1 MRFAYIDSN
10 GNEVPIP
17 SVDALAL
24 RIELGAIA
32 DDTQLYDAAA
42 DQWGPANSHEIYHT
56 LQRSF
61 GDDESFVAPPPVAPA
76 PVVSAGDVSEQSEP
90 AMEEA
95 AEPVAEAEISAD
107 VEAPVDAD
115 EPETDFGDISG
126 LTLAEAP
133 EEDEA
138 GSGGLPDLDLS
149 LAEPETSGAA
159 TGGASMEG
167 DGGLDLAPA
176 GEDLGFEGIELAP
189 AADGLESMSLTEAE
203 PLEEGEASGFDFGDL
218 EGGLELED
226 AVEVESATDFSGG
239 GLDTGSPDLDPDGDF
254 GGTGEPTPD
263 FSGGM
268 GLETAMEFDAGGF
281 DAGDGGLDLEAPMS
295 EFSPE
300 DPPSWMD
307 GEGTSDEEVLD
318 FSAAASTDEDGE
330 PASTRERRTP
340 KNRPSPPKHR
350 KQRNLALPLF
360 GVIALLAIGVGG
372 YTAWPMLNDMLAARG
387 EPDTPA
393 VVIPALSGELMP
405 EMERAAGAAM
415 AASFGDVVSSW
426 GASARIAAPGTDWP
440 GGAYMAN
447 ASQYGVVEDFWM
459 EMSDL
464 LGSAR
469 GISLADFDAAMASE
483 LSAQGIEGAD
493 ATAIRERADSGFVAA
508 APARQAI
515 WDRFGAVVDA
525 SLALHQFV
533 LVNEAGLVHV
543 PASTATTNPV
553 LEVDAAN
560 AEISSALDDMLGAV
574 VDALADLG
582 FRDVVSSE
590 GLRRHLLNELQ
601 TSGIQ

>member
-56 LQRSF
+56 LQRSL
-61 GDDESFVAPPPVAPA
+61 GDDGSFVAPPPVAPA
-76 PVVSAGDVSEQSEP
+76 PVASAADVAESEP
-90 AMEEA
+90 EIEEA
-95 AEPVAEAEISAD
+95 AEPVAEVELGAD
-107 VEAPVDAD
+107 VEAPDDAD
-115 EPETDFGDISG
+115 EPESDFGDISG
-126 LTLAEAP
+126 LTLADAP

-149 LAEPETSGAA
+149 LAEPEASVADAGAA
-159 TGGASMEG
+159 GMDG
-167 DGGLDLAPA
+167 DVGLDLAAA
-176 GEDLGFEGIELAP
+176 GDDLGFDGIDLAP
-189 AADGLESMSLTEAE
+189 AADESELMSLSEEE
-203 PLEEGEASGFDFGDL
+203 PLEDGESPGFDFGDM

-226 AVEVESATDFSGG
+226 AFEDESATDFSGG
-239 GLDTGSPDLDPDGDF
+239 GLDTGSPDLGPDGDF
-254 GGTGEPTPD
+254 GAVGEPAPD

-281 DAGDGGLDLEAPMS
+281 DPGDGGLDLEAPMS

-307 GEGTSDEEVLD
+307 DEGATDEEVLD
-318 FSAAASTDEDGE
+318 FSAAASTAEGGE

-393 VVIPALSGELMP
+393 VVIPTLSAELMP
-405 EMERAAGAAM
+405 EMERAAEAAL
-415 AASFGDVVSSW
+415 AASFGDVVAVW
-426 GASARIAAPGTDWP
+426 GTSAGIAAPGTDWP

-469 GISLADFDAAMASE
+469 GISLADFDAAMAGE
-483 LSAQGIEGAD
+483 LSTQGIEGAD

-508 APARQAI
+508 APARQEI

-533 LVNEAGLVHV
+533 LANEAGLAHV

-560 AEISSALDDMLGAV
+560 AEISSALDDLLGAV

-582 FRDVVSSE
+582 YRDVVSSE
-590 GLRRHLLNELQ
+590 GLRSHLLSELR
-601 TSGIQ
+601 TSGIE

>member
-1 MRFAYIDSN
+1 MRFAYIDSK

-56 LQRSF
+56 LQRSL
-61 GDDESFVAPPPVAPA
+61 GDDGSFVAPPPVAPA
-76 PVVSAGDVSEQSEP
+76 PVASAADVSEQSEP

-95 AEPVAEAEISAD
+95 AEPVAEAEIAAD
-107 VEAPVDAD
+107 VEAPVDVD

-126 LTLAEAP
+126 LTLAE
-133 EEDEA
+133 
-138 GSGGLPDLDLS
+138 
-149 LAEPETSGAA
+149 
-159 TGGASMEG
+159 
-167 DGGLDLAPA
+167 
-176 GEDLGFEGIELAP
+176 
-189 AADGLESMSLTEAE
+189 SMSLTGAE
-203 PLEEGEASGFDFGDL
+203 PLEEGEAPGFDFGDL

-226 AVEVESATDFSGG
+226 AVEDESATDFSGG
-239 GLDTGSPDLDPDGDF
+239 GLDTGSPDLGPDGDF
-254 GGTGEPTPD
+254 GATGEPTPD

-307 GEGTSDEEVLD
+307 DEGASDEEVLD

-469 GISLADFDAAMASE
+469 GISLADFDAALASE

-533 LVNEAGLVHV
+533 LVNEAGLAHV

-582 FRDVVSSE
+582 YRDVVSSE

-601 TSGIQ
+601 TAGIQ

>member
-1 MRFAYIDSN
+1 MRFAYIDSK

-56 LQRSF
+56 LQRSL
-61 GDDESFVAPPPVAPA
+61 GDDGSFVAPPPVAPA
-76 PVVSAGDVSEQSEP
+76 PVASAADVSEQSEP

-95 AEPVAEAEISAD
+95 AEPVAEAEIAAV
-107 VEAPVDAD
+107 VEAPVDVD

-126 LTLAEAP
+126 LTLAE
-133 EEDEA
+133 
-138 GSGGLPDLDLS
+138 
-149 LAEPETSGAA
+149 
-159 TGGASMEG
+159 
-167 DGGLDLAPA
+167 
-176 GEDLGFEGIELAP
+176 
-189 AADGLESMSLTEAE
+189 SMSLTGAE
-203 PLEEGEASGFDFGDL
+203 PLEEGEAPGFDFGDL

-226 AVEVESATDFSGG
+226 AVEDESATDFSGG
-239 GLDTGSPDLDPDGDF
+239 GLDTGSPDLGPDGDF
-254 GGTGEPTPD
+254 GATGEPTPD

-307 GEGTSDEEVLD
+307 DEGASDEEVLD

-426 GASARIAAPGTDWP
+426 GASAQIAAPGTDWP

-469 GISLADFDAAMASE
+469 GISLADFDAALASE

-533 LVNEAGLVHV
+533 LVNEAGLAHV

-582 FRDVVSSE
+582 YRDVVSSE

-601 TSGIQ
+601 TVGIQ

>member
-42 DQWGPANSHEIYHT
+42 DQWGPAHSHEIYHT
-56 LQRSF
+56 LQRSA
-61 GDDESFVAPPPVAPA
+61 GDDEGFVAPPPVAPA
-76 PVVSAGDVSEQSEP
+76 PVASAAEEAEPAVEEASEP
-90 AMEEA
+90 A
-95 AEPVAEAEISAD
+95 
-107 VEAPVDAD
+107 VDAELEAD
-115 EPETDFGDISG
+115 IEEDEEPEPDFGDISG

-133 EEDEA
+133 EEDEEP
-138 GSGGLPDLDLS
+138 GLGDVSDLDLS
-149 LAEPETSGAA
+149 LAEPEPAEAGLEPDSA
-159 TGGASMEG
+159 G
-167 DGGLDLAPA
+167 D
-176 GEDLGFEGIELAP
+176 DLGFDGIDLAP
-189 AADGLESMSLTEAE
+189 AADESDTISLAEAE
-203 PLEEGEASGFDFGDL
+203 PLEDGETPSFDFGAM

-226 AVEVESATDFSGG
+226 AFDDDSSMDFSQG
-239 GLDTGSPDLDPDGDF
+239 GLDTGSPDPGPDGDF
-254 GGTGEPTPD
+254 GGGGDPTPD

-268 GLETAMEFDAGGF
+268 DLETATEFDAGGF
-281 DAGDGGLDLEAPMS
+281 DGGDGGLDLEAPMS

-307 GEGTSDEEVLD
+307 DDGASDEEVLD
-318 FSAAASTDEDGE
+318 FSAAASAGEDGE
-330 PASTRERRTP
+330 PGSTRERRTP

-350 KQRNLALPLF
+350 SQRNLALPLF
-360 GVIALLAIGVGG
+360 GVVVVLAIGVGG
-372 YTAWPMLNDMLAARG
+372 YTAWPVLSDMLASRG
-387 EPDTPA
+387 EPETPP
-393 VVIPALSGELMP
+393 VVIPDLAAELMP
-405 EMERAAGAAM
+405 DMEQAAGAAM
-415 AASFGDVVSSW
+415 AASFGDVVSAW
-426 GASARIAAPGTDWP
+426 GAGDRVDAPGTDWP

-447 ASQYGVVEDFWM
+447 ASQYDVVEEFWLG
-459 EMSDL
+459 MSDL

-469 GISLADFDAAMASE
+469 GISLADFDAALGGE
-483 LSAQGIEGAD
+483 LSARGIEGAD
-493 ATAIRERADSGFVAA
+493 AAAIRERADSGFVAA

-533 LVNEAGLVHV
+533 LVNEAGLAHV

-553 LEVDAAN
+553 LEVDAAT

-582 FRDVVSSE
+582 YRDVVTSE
-590 GLRRHLLNELQ
+590 GLRRRLLDELQ